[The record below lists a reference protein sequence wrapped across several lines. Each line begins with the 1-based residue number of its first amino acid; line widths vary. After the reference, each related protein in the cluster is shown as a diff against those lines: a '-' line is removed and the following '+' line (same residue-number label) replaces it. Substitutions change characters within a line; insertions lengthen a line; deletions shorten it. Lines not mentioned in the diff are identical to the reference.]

1 MTDKRE
7 YSVDREIFLEKRY
20 VMGTYGRKPV
30 EFVEGHGMMLYDSD
44 SREYLDFL
52 GGIAVMC
59 LGHSHPA
66 VVGAV
71 QDQASRLMHTSNYF
85 FADGRG
91 ELAEAISGLL
101 NEGSDSPEDYKT
113 FFTNSGTE
121 SNEGAFKLARRYAAK
136 QGSEAKTI
144 LYLENSFHG
153 RTLASLAAT
162 GQASKQEAFEPLPG
176 NFAQIKRNDIDSFL
190 EAVGKPGAEG
200 VCAVIVEC
208 IQGESGVWPCSIE
221 FLQQLRAE
229 TEKRGILLIVDEVQ
243 TGFFR
248 CGSHPF
254 AFQRAGI
261 VPDIVSM
268 AKGIACGFPMGAFAA
283 RAEVADAFVPGDHG
297 STFGGNP
304 LAVAAANAT
313 ISTLV
318 AEKLGDNAEEVG
330 AYMTAKL
337 EELTFVHRVRG
348 AGLMIGAQLEFPIA
362 KFVVDRALQ
371 EGLVINA
378 TNDDTLRFLPPLI
391 CDKQDVDEMIRKLD
405 TSYRDIYR
413 RTYR

>member
-1 MTDKRE
+1 MAENKA
-7 YSVDREIFLEKRY
+7 YSTEREIFLEKRY

-30 EFVEGHGMMLYDSD
+30 EFVEGHGMMLYDAD

-52 GGIAVMC
+52 AGIAVMC

-66 VVGAV
+66 VVGAI
-71 QDQASRLMHTSNYF
+71 QEQASRLMHTSNYY

-91 ELAEAISGLL
+91 ELAESISNLL
-101 NEGSDSPEDYKT
+101 NEESDSPEDFKT

-121 SNEGAFKLARRYAAK
+121 SNEGAFKLARRYAASK
-136 QGSEAKTI
+136 GSEAKTI

-162 GQASKQEAFEPLPG
+162 GQASKQQAFEPLPG
-176 NFAQIKRNDIDSFL
+176 CFAQIKRNDIQSFL
-190 EAVGKPGAEG
+190 DAVDKPGAEG
-200 VCAVIVEC
+200 ACAVIVEC
-208 IQGESGVWPCSIE
+208 IQGESGVWPCSTE
-221 FLQQLRAE
+221 FIQQLREE
-229 TEKRGILLIVDEVQ
+229 TKKRDMLLIVDEVQ

-248 CGSHPF
+248 CGSTPF
-254 AFQRAGI
+254 AFQKHGI
-261 VPDIVSM
+261 VPDIVTM

-283 RAEVADAFVPGDHG
+283 RAEVADAFAPGDHG

-313 ISTLV
+313 IKTLV
-318 AEKLGDNAEEVG
+318 EEKLGQNAQEVG
-330 AYMTAKL
+330 AYLAGKL

-348 AGLMIGAQLEFPIA
+348 SGLMVGAQLEFPIA
-362 KFVVDRALQ
+362 KFTVDRALA